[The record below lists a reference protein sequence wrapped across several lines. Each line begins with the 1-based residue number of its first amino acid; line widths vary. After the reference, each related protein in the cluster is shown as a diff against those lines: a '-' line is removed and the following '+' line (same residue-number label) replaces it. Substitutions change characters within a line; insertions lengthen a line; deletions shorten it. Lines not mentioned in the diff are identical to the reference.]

1 MEIILAEHRGFCYG
15 VTRAVEMAEQSLT
28 QAAPICTLGP
38 IIHNPQMVDRLRQNG
53 IGKVDSLDEMNE
65 GTIVI
70 RSHGVGPQ
78 VYQAAADKNLTIV
91 DATCPHVK
99 KAQQSAKA
107 LLETNDY
114 VVVIGEKKHPEVKSI
129 FEWSN
134 QQAYVVETVE
144 EAEALPRAERIGV
157 VSQTTFAG
165 NEFDRITEVLSA
177 KCTQL
182 EVKRTICTATELRQ
196 KAAVELAEKV
206 DIMIVIG
213 GKNSANTTR
222 LAELCAKTGCFTKHI
237 ETASELEPEWF
248 LGKIK
253 AGITAGAST
262 PGWIIEEVAEKMET
276 FEATINVEMKEL
288 RTGELVEGTVISIRK
303 DGLFVDVG
311 YKSEGFVP
319 LQEVAS
325 PTPDDLN
332 TVVSVGDTIRMVVV
346 SAKENMDGVVVLSK
360 RKAEQRD
367 IAAKLGQM
375 FKDGETL
382 TCQIVQAIKGGL
394 RVDVCGM
401 DGFMP
406 ASQIDIRPT
415 KDTAQFI
422 GQTMEVKIIEMDE
435 RKNRI
440 VVSRRAVLEKA
451 AEEAKKL
458 AFERIHV
465 GDVLTTKVLEEV
477 KGGLRVDIYGVR
489 GFIPASQVD
498 LYMVK
503 DLSQFIGQEL
513 ELQII
518 EAEEAKGRV
527 VLSRRALLEKAAE
540 EAKKLAFERIQVGDV
555 LTAKVLEEVKG
566 GLRVD
571 IYGVRGFVPA
581 SQIDIHMVKD
591 LSQFI
596 GQELE
601 LEIIEAEEA
610 KGRIVLSR
618 RTLLEKAIAKAKQ
631 DALDRIHI
639 GDVVEGTVRRIQDYG
654 VFVNIGG
661 IDALLHVSD
670 MAWEKVSHP
679 SELFKVGDTVKAVI
693 VKFDSEANRIGLS
706 LKKMIRDPWL
716 DKTDAIK
723 EGTVI
728 SGTVTKLT
736 TFGAFVKIADDLEG
750 LVRMSEI
757 SERHIKKAE
766 EALSVGQE
774 VKVKVLTIDKR
785 NKKIALS
792 IRQVQQDAERA
803 EYKAYMNQ
811 QEDSTV
817 TLGDQLGDLLKD
829 FKL

>member
-15 VTRAVEMAEQSLT
+15 VTRAVQLAESSLG

-38 IIHNPQMVDRLRQNG
+38 IIHNPQMVEHLRQNG
-53 IGKVDSLDEMNE
+53 IGKVDSLDEMKQ

-78 VYQAAADKNLTIV
+78 VYQAAADKKLTVI

-134 QQAYVVETVE
+134 QKAYVVETVE
-144 EAEALPRAERIGV
+144 EAKALPKAERIGV

-165 NEFDRITEVLSA
+165 SDFDRITEVLAA
-177 KCTQL
+177 KCTEL

-196 KAAVELAEKV
+196 KAAVELAENV

-222 LAELCAKTGCFTKHI
+222 LAELCAKTGCYTKHI

-248 LGKIK
+248 FGKRK

-262 PGWIIEEVAEKMET
+262 PGWIIEEVAERMET
-276 FEATINVEMKEL
+276 FEATINGEMKEL
-288 RTGELVEGTVISIRK
+288 RKGELVEGTVISIRK
-303 DGLFVDVG
+303 DGIFVDVG

-325 PTPDDLN
+325 PTPEDLH
-332 TVVSVGDTIRMVVV
+332 TVVSVGETIRMVVE
-346 SAKENMDGVVVLSK
+346 SAKENMDGVVILSK
-360 RKAEQRD
+360 RKADQREVV
-367 IAAKLGQM
+367 AGLVRA
-375 FKDGETL
+375 FESGETL
-382 TCQIVQAIKGGL
+382 TGKGVEAVKGGL
-394 RVDVCGM
+394 RVEICGVR
-401 DGFMP
+401 GFVP
-406 ASQIDIRPT
+406 ASHLDIRQT
-415 KDTAQFI
+415 KDITQFV
-422 GQTMEVKIIEMDE
+422 GQTMELKIIEMDE
-435 RKNRI
+435 KKNRI
-440 VVSRRAVLEKA
+440 VLSRRVLLEKA
-451 AEEAKKL
+451 AAEVKKL
-458 AFERIHV
+458 AFERIH
-465 GDVLTTKVLEEV
+465 
-477 KGGLRVDIYGVR
+477 
-489 GFIPASQVD
+489 
-498 LYMVK
+498 
-503 DLSQFIGQEL
+503 
-513 ELQII
+513 
-518 EAEEAKGRV
+518 
-527 VLSRRALLEKAAE
+527 
-540 EAKKLAFERIQVGDV
+540 VGDV

-571 IYGVRGFVPA
+571 VYGVRGFIPA
-581 SQIDIHMVKD
+581 SQIDVHMVKG
-591 LSQFI
+591 LRQFI

-601 LEIIEAEEA
+601 LEIIEADE
-610 KGRIVLSR
+610 KKNRVVLSR
-618 RTLLEKAIAKAKQ
+618 RVLLERAIAKAEQ
-631 DALDRIHI
+631 EALDRIHL

-654 VFVNIGG
+654 AFVDIGG
-661 IDALLHVSD
+661 VDALLHVSD
-670 MAWEKVSHP
+670 MAWEKVKHP

-693 VKFDSEANRIGLS
+693 VKFDAEEKRIGLS

-716 DKTDAIK
+716 DKADAIK
-723 EGTVI
+723 EGTVVV
-728 SGTVTKLT
+728 GTVAKLT
-736 TFGAFVKIADDLEG
+736 NFGAFVKIADGLEG
-750 LVRMSEI
+750 LVRISEI

-766 EALSVGQE
+766 EAVSVGQE
-774 VKVKVLTIDKR
+774 VKVKILTIDKR

-811 QEDSTV
+811 QEDTNV
-817 TLGDQLGDLLKD
+817 TLGDQFGDLLKD